1 MCDGSSCFKS
11 FYLNCISNFS
21 VNLLVSAC
29 LLENAS
35 IDVFNYEEAEEEV
48 SGRSIRML
56 NGIKSVRSLTISHDS
71 LAVSKAS

>member
-21 VNLLVSAC
+21 VNLLVSTCSLA
-29 LLENAS
+29 NAS
-35 IDVFNYEEAEEEV
+35 IDFYNYEEIEDEV
-48 SGRSIRML
+48 SGRSRRLL
-56 NGIKSVRSLTISHDS
+56 NGIKSVGSLTISDDS